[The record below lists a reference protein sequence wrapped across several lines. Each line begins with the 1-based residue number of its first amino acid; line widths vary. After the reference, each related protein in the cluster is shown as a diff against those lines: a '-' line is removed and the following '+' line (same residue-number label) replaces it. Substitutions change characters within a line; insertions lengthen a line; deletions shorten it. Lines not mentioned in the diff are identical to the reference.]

1 MKNLNFEKYKANLEE
16 RIKKL
21 PKRDDIVD
29 NYKCPK
35 CRDNTFILNE
45 DEGAYACTCREKV
58 LLELRLKQSGMS
70 NILLGKTFSNYIVD
84 SEDLRKAKDESIE
97 YCLKYI
103 KDNEYN
109 KSILLCGNSGA
120 GKSHLAAAIITNL
133 IENNIGCTYLDYI
146 KFIAEARQS
155 KYDSDKYNKLLT
167 KYQDST
173 ILCVDDFLKGRIE
186 PGDINYVFE
195 LINYRYQKMKP
206 MIITTEKKI
215 EELFAYD
222 EALASRIVE
231 MCGGINGNI
240 ITFKDKYSN
249 YRLRDYV

>member
-1 MKNLNFEKYKANLEE
+1 MKNINFKKYKANLEE
-16 RIKKL
+16 RSKKI

-29 NYKCPK
+29 DYNCPS
-35 CRDNTFILNE
+35 CRDTTYILNK
-45 DEGAYACTCREKV
+45 DGLAYPCKCREKV
-58 LLELRLKQSGMS
+58 LLELRLKKSGMD
-70 NILLGKTFSNYIVD
+70 NILAGKTFSSYIVD
-84 SEDLRKAKDESIE
+84 SESLREAKTKSID
-97 YCLKYI
+97 YCI
-103 KDNEYN
+103 KFIEDKEYN

-155 KYDSDKYNKLLT
+155 KYDSDKYNKLIT

-173 ILCVDDFLKGRIE
+173 ILWVDDFLKGRIE

>member
-1 MKNLNFEKYKANLEE
+1 MKNINFKKYKANLEE
-16 RIKKL
+16 RSKKI

-29 NYKCPK
+29 DYNCPS
-35 CRDNTFILNE
+35 CRDTTYILNK
-45 DEGAYACTCREKV
+45 DGLAYPCKCREKV
-58 LLELRLKQSGMS
+58 LLELRLKKSGMD
-70 NILLGKTFSNYIVD
+70 NILAGKTFSSYIVD
-84 SEDLRKAKDESIE
+84 SESLREAKTKSID
-97 YCLKYI
+97 YCI
-103 KDNEYN
+103 KFIEDKEYN

-120 GKSHLAAAIITNL
+120 GKSHLAAAIMMNL
-133 IENNIGCTYLDYI
+133 IENNIGCTYLDYV

-206 MIITTEKKI
+206 IIITTEKKI
-215 EELFAYD
+215 EELFIYD
-222 EALASRIVE
+222 EALASRVVE